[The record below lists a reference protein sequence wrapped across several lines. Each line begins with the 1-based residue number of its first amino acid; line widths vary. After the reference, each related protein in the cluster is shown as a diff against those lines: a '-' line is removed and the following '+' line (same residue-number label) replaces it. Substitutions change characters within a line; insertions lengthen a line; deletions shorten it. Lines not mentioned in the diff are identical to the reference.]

1 MKRIFSLLII
11 LILIASMC
19 SCGSNTENISST
31 EDSDID
37 TADPSNIVT
46 IHNVEIYDDYA
57 VLPLCDT
64 ITALGFQL
72 TWNNDDLATFICND
86 IKYVI
91 SISNK
96 TLTKEGDD
104 ENYLICAPGNNHFV
118 CEVKNEILMVD
129 DNTVKCLFQTFLD
142 YPVYFSID
150 HNNNVVYIIEQ

>member
-1 MKRIFSLLII
+1 MKKISLLLII
-11 LILIASMC
+11 SMLFFSMC
-19 SCGSNTENISST
+19 SCELDTKNVSLMESPYADTSDFSNV
-31 EDSDID
+31 
-37 TADPSNIVT
+37 VT
-46 IHNVEIYDDYA
+46 IYSAEIYDDYA

-72 TWNNDDLATFICND
+72 TWNNEDLATFVCND

-118 CEVKNEILMVD
+118 CEVRSETLMVD
-129 DNTVKCLFQTFLD
+129 DNTVQCLFQTFLD
-142 YPVYFSID
+142 YPIRISID
-150 HNNNVVYIIEQ
+150 YNDNVVIIIK

>member
-1 MKRIFSLLII
+1 MKRIFLLLII

-46 IHNVEIYDDYA
+46 IHNAEIYDDYA

-96 TLTKEGDD
+96 TLTKEGND

-118 CEVKNEILMVD
+118 CEVRSETLMVD
-129 DNTVKCLFQTFLD
+129 DNTVQCLFQTFLD
-142 YPVYFSID
+142 YPIRISID
-150 HNNNVVYIIEQ
+150 YNDNVVIIIK

>member
-1 MKRIFSLLII
+1 MKRIFLLLII

-31 EDSDID
+31 EDFDID

-46 IHNVEIYDDYA
+46 IHNAEIYDDYA

-104 ENYLICAPGNNHFV
+104 WNYLMCAPGNDHFV

-129 DNTVKCLFQTFLD
+129 DNTVTCLFYSFLD
-142 YPVYFSID
+142 YPIRSSID
-150 HNNNVVYIIEQ
+150 YNDNVVIIIKQ